1 MAELTS
7 GFKIKIRKDFSIII
21 VFPHIAE
28 ILNLGDEI
36 VKMKEER
43 KIAVVDKEQ
52 KMPPIL
58 YRRPLP
64 YHSAVPSQSD
74 SGWSGNLL
82 GPMGYY

>member
-7 GFKIKIRKDFSIII
+7 GFKIKITKDFSIII

-43 KIAVVDKEQ
+43 KIAVVD
-52 KMPPIL
+52 
-58 YRRPLP
+58 
-64 YHSAVPSQSD
+64 
-74 SGWSGNLL
+74 
-82 GPMGYY
+82 